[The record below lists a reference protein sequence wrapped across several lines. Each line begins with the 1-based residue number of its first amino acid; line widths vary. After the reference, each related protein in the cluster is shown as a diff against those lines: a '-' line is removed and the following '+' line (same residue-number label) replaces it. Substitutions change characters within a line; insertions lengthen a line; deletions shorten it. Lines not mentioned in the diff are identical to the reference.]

1 MARVSPSLL
10 LVGPLVWMAI
20 SSRGSSC
27 NDTDALGAL
36 QCVQVL
42 RGALGSNHT
51 SGLADRWRHHLRLKE
66 EAAEV
71 SQLLEEHW
79 EICSRYR
86 GLVVSGH
93 VVTTP
98 ATQAGPDF
106 LDRASRRPC
115 TSQRHGRMRCHHQ
128 IWKQHAKICFA
139 GDHICC
145 NTPRSPGKTYW
156 QQVHVVDI

>member
-1 MARVSPSLL
+1 MLQFATKTTDGQGFSVPPPRWSLDI
-10 LVGPLVWMAI
+10 AI
-20 SSRGSSC
+20 SSMGSSC

-71 SQLLEEHW
+71 SQLLEEQW
-79 EICSRYR
+79 EICLRYR
-86 GLVVSGH
+86 GLVVSEH

-106 LDRASRRPC
+106 LDQGSQRPC

-128 IWKQHAKICFA
+128 IWKQHAKILFRR
-139 GDHICC
+139 G
-145 NTPRSPGKTYW
+145 PYLL
-156 QQVHVVDI
+156 